1 MATPQEYDR
10 RIAEALKGNTEFKV
24 STTAEGKLLLKQIVQ
39 VQKELRQIK
48 KEIGLTIKDLRG
60 QYADQKADVGKPG
73 FGKGVMQGL
82 FGKKAVGGMNAS
94 QKDKIRQAQTKQLG
108 PYEELQRKVDRF
120 VLEYDSHKLKIEG
133 WIAQQ
138 DT

>member
-10 RIAEALKGNTEFKV
+10 RIAGALEGNTEFKV
-24 STTAEGKLLLKQIVQ
+24 STAAEGKLLLKQIVQ

-48 KEIGLTIKDLRG
+48 KEIGLTVKDLRG
-60 QYADQKADVGKPG
+60 QYADQKAKVGKGG
-73 FGKGVMQGL
+73 FGTGVMQGL
-82 FGKKAVGGMNAS
+82 FGKKAVGGMNAA
-94 QKDKIRQAQTKQLG
+94 QKNKIRQNQDKQLD
-108 PYEELQRKVDRF
+108 PYEDLQRKVDRL

-138 DT
+138 KD